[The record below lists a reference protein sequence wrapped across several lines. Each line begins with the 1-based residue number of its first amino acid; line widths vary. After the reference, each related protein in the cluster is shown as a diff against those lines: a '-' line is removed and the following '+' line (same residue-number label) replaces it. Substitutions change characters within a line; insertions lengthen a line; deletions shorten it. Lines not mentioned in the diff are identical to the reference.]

1 MQYQI
6 CTDFDFNEKSST
18 VQLQCVKKKLFV
30 SVKQINKKL
39 TSNGLTIKDNKKI
52 ILGKDNRTH

>member
-30 SVKQINKKL
+30 SVKEINKKL
-39 TSNGLTIKDNKKI
+39 TSKNLFNGIR
-52 ILGKDNRTH
+52 KDNRTR